1 MITLFAMLS
10 LPFALH
16 AQNKIDDMVQRYST
30 VGSATFT
37 TVVQRNPSTRAV
49 EKVVKKLSMNSTTS
63 KKLIDGFN
71 AEASQYSVSRKQ
83 EGGYTTVI
91 FAVPGNKSNRVY
103 MIKYQSRTYVPFVEV
118 TIIIN
123 MK

>member
-1 MITLFAMLS
+1 MITLLAMLS
-10 LPFALH
+10 LPLALR

-49 EKVVKKLSMNSTTS
+49 EKVVKKLSTNGTTS
-63 KKLIDGFN
+63 KNLIDGFN
-71 AEASQYSVSRKQ
+71 AEASQHSVTRKQ
-83 EGGYTTVI
+83 EGGFTTVV
-91 FAVPGNKSNRVY
+91 FAAPGAKSNRVY
-103 MIKYQSRTYVPFVEV
+103 MIKYQNRPYVSFAEV

>member
-1 MITLFAMLS
+1 MFF
-10 LPFALH
+10 LPLGLH
-16 AQNKIDDMVQRYST
+16 AQNKIDDVVQRYST

-37 TVVQRNPSTRAV
+37 TVVQRNPSTHAV
-49 EKVVKKLSMNSTTS
+49 EKVVKKLSTNGTTA
-63 KKLIDGFN
+63 KNLIETFN
-71 AEASQYSVSRKQ
+71 LEASQHSVSRKQ

-91 FAVPGNKSNRVY
+91 FATSGTKSNRVY
-103 MIKYQSRTYVPFVEV
+103 MIKYQSRIYVASAEV

>member
-1 MITLFAMLS
+1 MLF
-10 LPFALH
+10 LPLALH

-30 VGSATFT
+30 VGEATFT

-49 EKVVKKLSMNSTTS
+49 EKVVKKLSMTSTVS
-63 KKLIDGFN
+63 KHLIEGFN
-71 AEASQYSVSRKQ
+71 AEASHHSVTRKQ

-91 FAVPGNKSNRVY
+91 FAVPGAKSNRVY
-103 MIKYQSRTYVPFVEV
+103 MIKYQSRSYVPFVEV

>member
-10 LPFALH
+10 LPLALR

-49 EKVVKKLSMNSTTS
+49 EKVVKKLSVNGTTS

-71 AEASQYSVSRKQ
+71 AEASQHSVTRKQ
-83 EGGYTTVI
+83 EGGYTTVV
-91 FAVPGNKSNRVY
+91 FAVPSAKSNRVY
-103 MIKYQSRTYVPFVEV
+103 MIKYQNRTYVPFVEV
-118 TIIIN
+118 TIIVN